1 MKRAASIVWIAFA
14 LAPGRAGAERVPVD
28 RIAAV
33 VEFPDAEGD
42 VRIVL
47 ASTVE
52 AIARMRVVERR
63 SPDLLWAPL
72 TGEFLAAVLD
82 EVVNEIL
89 LYREAERLGLDRVSA
104 EGIED
109 ERARSAAR
117 FVEAERFQALVDA
130 YGLSEAELREIFV
143 RRRVVREFLAANVVP
158 GASPGAAPD
167 PEAVRADVARWVQAL
182 RGRAK
187 VRILD

>member
-1 MKRAASIVWIAFA
+1 MKRTASLVWLLSWLGPTVAS
-14 LAPGRAGAERVPVD
+14 AERVSVD

-33 VEFPDAEGD
+33 VEFPDAQGE
-42 VRIVL
+42 VRILL

-52 AIARMRVVERR
+52 AIARMRIVERR
-63 SPDLLWAPL
+63 SADLLWAPL
-72 TGEFLAAVLD
+72 TGEFLDAVTD

-89 LYREAERLGLDRVSA
+89 LYHEAERLGLDRVSA

-109 ERARSAAR
+109 ERARTASR
-117 FVEAERFQALVDA
+117 FEEPERFQALVDA
-130 YGLSEAELREIFV
+130 YGLSDVELREIFT

-158 GASPGAAPD
+158 GSSPGAAPD
-167 PEAVRADVARWVQAL
+167 AEAVRANVARWVETL
-182 RGRAK
+182 RSRAR